1 MLRRALP
8 LLWFAGLPLILLS
21 VLCVDRPL
29 CTFLFDH
36 GVPTGL
42 VSSLSL
48 LFHPSGGGAG
58 AIDLDPAAV
67 INGAAP
73 ILILVSFLI
82 SPGRIRTYLMLA
94 GASLLLTHVLKNDL
108 KWAFHREWPFLWTE
122 GHHAW
127 KLNPAE
133 GFHFCQGRFSDATD
147 GIGSFPSGHTA
158 MAFALLLPLGLT
170 WPRLLPWS
178 IAAASAAGVLL
189 VLLGLHYL
197 GDVLA
202 GGLLGITCTL
212 LVRDVLG
219 LLTPPPGAM
228 GSKRP

>member
-1 MLRRALP
+1 MLRRTLP
-8 LLWFAGLPLILLS
+8 LLWIGGLPLILLS

-36 GVPTGL
+36 GVPSGL
-42 VSSLSL
+42 VSWLSP
-48 LFHPSGGGAG
+48 LFHPSGGRAG

-67 INGAAP
+67 INGTAP
-73 ILILVSFLI
+73 ILILI
-82 SPGRIRTYLMLA
+82 SLFVRPGRVRSYLMLA

-127 KLNPAE
+127 KINPAD
-133 GFHFCQGRFSDATD
+133 GFRFCEGRFSDATD

-158 MAFALLLPLGLT
+158 MAFAILLPLGLT
-170 WPRLLPWS
+170 WPRLLPWG
-178 IAAASAAGVLL
+178 IAAACAAGLLL
-189 VLLGLHYL
+189 VLLCLHYL

-212 LVRDVLG
+212 LMRDVLG
-219 LLTPPPGAM
+219 ILTPPFGAM
-228 GSKRP
+228 GSKRL